1 MLLGTT
7 DLNPYEGLQNARRH
21 GGQRRPGGWATYRWR
36 CAVAAD
42 GSGGMTSAGGGRSEV
57 DFISSMSL
65 TLLVTT
71 LCAARRALGAA
82 EGACGL
88 GGERQVVFLANVIE
102 QLIFLLSSSAIECT
116 TQRYRPRST
125 GKFSLLTRQE
135 LPAISA
141 KRLCVLHLIL
151 HVSTAAALS

>member
-1 MLLGTT
+1 MQEGTA
-7 DLNPYEGLQNARRH
+7 GR
-21 GGQRRPGGWATYRWR
+21 GGPAAGRPIGGGA
-36 CAVAAD
+36 AVAAD

-71 LCAARRALGAA
+71 LRAARRALGAA

>member
-1 MLLGTT
+1 
-7 DLNPYEGLQNARRH
+7 
-21 GGQRRPGGWATYRWR
+21 
-36 CAVAAD
+36 
-42 GSGGMTSAGGGRSEV
+42 MTAAGGGRSEV

-65 TLLVTT
+65 TLSVTT
-71 LCAARRALGAA
+71 LRAARRALGAA

-102 QLIFLLSSSAIECT
+102 QLIFLLSSSAIEFT
-116 TQRYRPRST
+116 IQRYCPGST

-141 KRLCVLHLIL
+141 KRLCDLHLIL